1 MRRRRRKETG
11 SDPRQQ
17 ALQLIEL
24 ALDESTSLEERRTAA
39 MRAVKHIDK
48 YDLLSERKRHEAVQ
62 RAVNIADVFT
72 DVVDTIKSSN
82 VLDDLRKVGD
92 QINQVARRR
101 R

>member
-17 ALQLIEL
+17 ALQLIDL
-24 ALDESTSLEERRTAA
+24 ALDENTTLEERRTSA

-48 YDLLSERKRHEAVQ
+48 YDLLSERKRHQAVQ
-62 RAVNIADVFT
+62 EAVNIVDTFT
-72 DVVDTIKSSN
+72 DVVDTIKTSN
-82 VLDDLRKVGD
+82 VLESLKKVGD
-92 QINQVARRR
+92 QISQARRR

>member
-1 MRRRRRKETG
+1 MRRRRRRETG

-17 ALQLIEL
+17 ALQLIDL
-24 ALDESTSLEERRTAA
+24 ALDEAATIEERRTAA

-62 RAVNIADVFT
+62 KAVNIVDVFT
-72 DVVDTIKSSN
+72 DVVDTIKESN
-82 VLDDLRKVGD
+82 VLDDLKKVGD
-92 QINQVARRR
+92 QINQARRR